1 MVQVRTGA
9 LAAAVLAAAVV
20 VLPATAQQ
28 QKSSGP
34 NAAQGAV
41 PLGPTG
47 QYMLAQQ
54 LYGYGKANNDVLAV
68 IAAADILS
76 KVPPRETTRPKTSD
90 GGGAQG
96 GEGVSVGD
104 LPGVTEVLATA
115 RQLAGKNK
123 PLLAMIDDLSAAG
136 SRGRVQGPGKE
147 FTSVNAGSKDTFSI
161 EFKGHEKAEVAIAM
175 PEGAGLR
182 LVVNDENDREI
193 CSTRNAASIEK
204 GISGLYC
211 GWTPA
216 WTGPFKVWVVN
227 GGRSSV
233 KYLIMTN

>member
-34 NAAQGAV
+34 NAAQDTV

-76 KVPPRETTRPKTSD
+76 KVPPRDTTRQKTSD

-96 GEGVSVGD
+96 GAGVSVGD

-115 RQLAGKNK
+115 RQLAGQNE

-136 SRGRVQGPGKE
+136 SRGRLPQPGQSKA
-147 FTSVNAGSKDTFSI
+147 TVAAGGKDSYSI
-161 EFKGHEKAEVAIAM
+161 EFAGHEKAEVTIFVRD
-175 PEGAGLR
+175 GAGLR

-193 CSTRNAASIEK
+193 CSARHPIRIK
-204 GISGLYC
+204 RG
-211 GWTPA
+211 
-216 WTGPFKVWVVN
+216 
-227 GGRSSV
+227 
-233 KYLIMTN
+233 